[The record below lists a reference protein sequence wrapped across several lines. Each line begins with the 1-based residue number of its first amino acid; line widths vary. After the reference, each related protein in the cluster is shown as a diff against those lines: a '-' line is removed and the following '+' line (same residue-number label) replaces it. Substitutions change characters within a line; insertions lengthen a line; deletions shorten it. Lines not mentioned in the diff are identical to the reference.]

1 MSALVL
7 AGVEIHQDSE
17 GRFSLN
23 DFHRAAGGEVRH
35 KPSEW
40 ARLQQSQ
47 ELIEEL
53 TKEGITALRTARGG
67 AAPGTYVC
75 KELVYA
81 YAQWISPR
89 FHLHVIRTFD
99 AAVNPAANDPVI
111 PPERKLSVAAD
122 SFDAARRIA
131 QGLGLD
137 GNQAAISANRM
148 VQQTIGVDLMELAG
162 VKRLVNEAQ
171 ELNYTPTELGNRFGM
186 NARDINKLLAE
197 CGLQRYVEYTKGK
210 KRWELLP
217 EGKPFAI
224 ITDTP
229 KRHSD
234 GKPVQQILWKESVL
248 GELKRLAHR
257 LQAELPKRAGGDI

>member
-7 AGVEIHQDSE
+7 AGVEIHQDAE

-23 DFHRAAGGEVRH
+23 DFHRAAGGEARH

-47 ELIEEL
+47 ELIDEL
-53 TKEGITALRTARGG
+53 TKAGITALRTARGG

-75 KELVYA
+75 KELVYS
-81 YAQWISPR
+81 YAMWVSPA
-89 FHLHVIRTFD
+89 FSLKVIRTFD
-99 AAVNPAANDPVI
+99 AVVNPAANDPAI
-111 PPERKLSVAAD
+111 PVELQLTVAAD
-122 SFDAARRIA
+122 SFGAARRIV
-131 QGLGLD
+131 QGFGLA
-137 GNQAAISANRM
+137 GNQATISANRM
-148 VQQTIGVDLMELAG
+148 VKQTIGLDLMELAG
-162 VKRLVNEAQ
+162 VQRLVNESQ
-171 ELNYTPTELGNRFGM
+171 ELNYTPTELGTRFGM
-186 NARDINKLLAE
+186 GARDIKKLLAE
-197 CGLQRYVEYTKGK
+197 CGLQRSVEYAKGK

-217 EGKPFAI
+217 EGKPFAV

-248 GELKRLAHR
+248 GELRRLAQR
-257 LQAELPKRAGGDI
+257 LQAELPKRASGVV

>member
-23 DFHRAAGGEVRH
+23 DFHRAAGCEVRH
-35 KPSEW
+35 KPANW
-40 ARLQQSQ
+40 LQNQQAQ
-47 ELIEEL
+47 ELISAL
-53 TKEGITALRTARGG
+53 TDDGIPALKSIRGG
-67 AAPGTYVC
+67 RNQGTYVC

-81 YAQWISPR
+81 YATWISPR
-89 FHLHVIRTFD
+89 FHLQVIRTFD
-99 AAVNPAANDPVI
+99 AAMNPPANDPSI
-111 PPERKLSVAAD
+111 PTEHRLHVVAD
-122 SFDAARRIA
+122 NLDAAKRIA
-131 QGLGLD
+131 CALGLE
-137 GNQAAISANRM
+137 GNQALLSAGRM
-148 VQQTIGVDLMELAG
+148 VREATGVDVLELAG

-197 CGLQRYVEYTKGK
+197 CGLQRHVEYAKGK

-217 EGKPFAI
+217 EGKPFSV

-229 KRHSD
+229 KKHSD

-248 GELKRLAHR
+248 GELKKLARRLE
-257 LQAELPKRAGGDI
+257 AELPKRSGGAI